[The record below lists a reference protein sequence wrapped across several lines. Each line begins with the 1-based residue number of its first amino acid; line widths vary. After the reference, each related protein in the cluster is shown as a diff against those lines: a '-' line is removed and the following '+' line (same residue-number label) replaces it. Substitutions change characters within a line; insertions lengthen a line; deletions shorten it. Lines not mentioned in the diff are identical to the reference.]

1 MDMRGQSQRFPP
13 KRGKF
18 LASKLLILTEK
29 GVFLGPNIREKGLFS
44 KLENADMSSFIVLS
58 EGAGTQIQCNNHSCP
73 VPFFIP
79 PGGATWYYLPP
90 HL

>member
-18 LASKLLILTEK
+18 LASKLRILIEK

-58 EGAGTQIQCNNHSCP
+58 EGARTILLC
-73 VPFFIP
+73 IP
-79 PGGATWYYLPP
+79 
-90 HL
+90 